1 MVTPFRETD
10 IFKGL
15 WHFEDV
21 YLLHFSKQ
29 INQKLK
35 TNHGNQNSFKRN
47 LLVKRLIEA
56 SSYKIKGSL
65 WFYFRRNTPF
75 GQRFSWVG
83 SILLKH
89 LTRLKRLTTQAD
101 CASPALLRQF
111 WEKEGVWQKTSRIMV
126 IYFLNFSTQ
135 AGLMQADLTA
145 WVLFYRA
152 TAGKAGLYLLTI
164 RNRN

>member
-1 MVTPFRETD
+1 MHKHLLFYVEKMVTPFRETD

-111 WEKEGVWQKTSRIMV
+111 
-126 IYFLNFSTQ
+126 
-135 AGLMQADLTA
+135 
-145 WVLFYRA
+145 
-152 TAGKAGLYLLTI
+152 
-164 RNRN
+164 